1 MAKGRENMAG
11 DNWIYTYY
19 QEIKNGKANVGRWIR
34 LVYEYVVHGL
44 ETKEFFFNP
53 AKANAAI
60 EYFET
65 KVFHTEGP
73 LAPGVMQLET
83 WQKALLSCV
92 YGLVDKNGLRQFREI
107 VLLEARKNGKTKLAS
122 GMGKYTWELE
132 GGFGARVFCLAPKL
146 DQADLVYN
154 DIWMMEQL
162 DPEWQELRDEV
173 KAKDKYG
180 RLINDDSM
188 LARHRQTD
196 LCIPGTNSTV
206 KKIAFAAKTSDG
218 FNPSLAICDEV
229 AAWVGDA
236 GLKQYEVMKS
246 GMGARPEGLLL
257 SCTTAGYVSDGI
269 FDELMKRSTR
279 FLLGDSKETKL
290 LPFLYM
296 IDDIDKW
303 NDINELRKSNPNLG
317 VSVSVDYMLEEI
329 AIAEGSLSKK
339 AEFLCKYCNI
349 KQNSSLAWLPA
360 QTVNAISGNPIQL
373 EDYRGC
379 YCVVGIDLSQ
389 TTDLTAAVAVIEKD
403 GQLNVVAHFWMP
415 SEKLETRT
423 AEDGVP
429 YPAYLQRG
437 FLSLSG
443 ENFVDYHDVKEWL
456 DALIR
461 DYEIYPLKVGYD
473 RYSSQYLVKDLEGT
487 GYQTDDVY
495 QGDNL
500 WPVLQEIEGLIKDG
514 RIRIGDNDLLKSH
527 LLNAAI
533 KMSIERGRGR
543 LVKINQRARI
553 DGVAALSDAMTVRQK
568 WFSEIGVQLRNE

>member
-1 MAKGRENMAG
+1 MAG

-44 ETKEFFFNP
+44 EAKEFFFNP

-73 LAPGVMQLET
+73 LAPGVMRLET

-92 YGLVDKNGLRQFREI
+92 YGLVDKNDLRQFREI

-360 QTVNAISGNPIQL
+360 QTVNAISGDPIQL

-415 SEKLETRT
+415 SERIDQRV

-429 YPAYLQRG
+429 YWEYVRRG

-443 ENFVDYHDVKEWL
+443 ENFVNYADVFNWMT
-456 DALIR
+456 ALISEH
-461 DYEIYPLKVGYD
+461 EIYPLKVGYD
-473 RYSSQYLVKDLEGT
+473 RYSSQYLVKDLEGA
-487 GYQTDDVY
+487 GFQMDSVY

-553 DGVAALSDAMTVRQK
+553 DGVAALADAMTVRQK
-568 WFSEIGVQLRNE
+568 WYSEIGYQLQNEG